1 MHLRNLPKLK
11 KNLKKS
17 SSAIHR
23 TKWSD
28 ESDPYIYRMEF
39 VGATFM
45 TPVVSS
51 RMNPTPTFMFKKIC
65 IVGVGLIGG
74 SLALALKKAKI
85 SKTIVGVGHR
95 NSSLEKA
102 IEIGAI
108 DKGFLDFRKGI
119 KDSDLVVLAT
129 PVVTIL
135 KYLEKDFS
143 SLKKG
148 AVITDTGSTKKEIVR
163 KADSFLPPS
172 LYFIG
177 GHPIAGSEMGGV
189 EAATCDLFQKKTVI
203 LTRTGK
209 TKEKALLLVKKLW
222 ESVGAK
228 PRILSPEEHD
238 RIIAAYSHLPHL
250 TAAALVKTV
259 KESLCG
265 QDLSLAGSGFKDTTR
280 IAASSAQ
287 LWTDIFS
294 TNREEV
300 LSALLN
306 FKKSLSLLEKL
317 LKKKDWKELNNQLQ
331 RVKHFREQL

>member
-1 MHLRNLPKLK
+1 VVKYSVVICVNLWLK
-11 KNLKKS
+11 FCGL
-17 SSAIHR
+17 
-23 TKWSD
+23 
-28 ESDPYIYRMEF
+28 
-39 VGATFM
+39 
-45 TPVVSS
+45 
-51 RMNPTPTFMFKKIC
+51 MFKKIC

-74 SLALALKKAKI
+74 SLALALKKAKV

-102 IEIGAI
+102 IKIGAI
-108 DKGFLDFRKGI
+108 DKGFLEFAKGI
-119 KDSDLVVLAT
+119 KDSDLLVLAT
-129 PVVTIL
+129 PVGIIL

-148 AVITDTGSTKKEIVR
+148 TVITDTGSTKEEIVK
-163 KADSFLPPS
+163 KAESFLPPS
-172 LYFIG
+172 LYFVG
-177 GHPIAGSEMGGV
+177 GHPIAGSEMRGV
-189 EAATCDLFQKKTVI
+189 EAVTSNLFKGKTVI
-203 LTRTGK
+203 LTKSGK
-209 TKEKALLLVKKLW
+209 TKEKALLAVKKLW

-228 PRILSPEEHD
+228 AKIVSPPEHD

-250 TAAALVKTV
+250 TAVALVRTV
-259 KESLCG
+259 KESLRG
-265 QDLSLAGSGFKDTTR
+265 QNLSLAGSGFKDTTR

-317 LKKKDWKELNNQLQ
+317 LKKKDWKELKNQLQ
-331 RVKHFREQL
+331 KVRNFRRKLQ